1 MFKAKSL
8 RVGNFI
14 KGNTGTE
21 TVRMI
26 LGYEGNPEVH
36 EIYKHL
42 IGVEE
47 NRNSYNLAEI
57 NPIPL
62 TEEWILRL
70 GFEKK
75 KKKSGIFEK
84 ARLRLGLGNGCL
96 CYLIDEDNEN
106 GYYIPNCG
114 IKFVHELQNL
124 YFTFTGEELQLKAQA
139 HG

>member
-1 MFKAKSL
+1 
-8 RVGNFI
+8 
-14 KGNTGTE
+14 
-21 TVRMI
+21 MI

-47 NRNSYNLAEI
+47 NVNQYNLAEI

-62 TEEWILRL
+62 TEELILNL
-70 GFEKK
+70 GFDKK
-75 KKKSGIFEK
+75 KNKEGIFEK
-84 ARLRLGLGNGCL
+84 SRLRLYLGNGCL
-96 CYLIDEDNEN
+96 CYLIDEDNES
-106 GYYIPNCG
+106 GYYIPNGG

-124 YFTFTGEELQLKAQA
+124 YFTMTGEELQLKAA